1 MRKLVVKGR
10 VLVFSVNMYEK
21 NPQRQQNYNV
31 SKYSTTTDVNICHS
45 RRITT
50 MNKWFEDNGYDVK
63 EIWNSIEVRLDY
75 R

>member
-1 MRKLVVKGR
+1 M
-10 VLVFSVNMYEK
+10 
-21 NPQRQQNYNV
+21 
-31 SKYSTTTDVNICHS
+31 TDVNICHS

-50 MNKWFEDNGYDVK
+50 MNKWFEDNGYNVK